1 MKKKPE
7 TEVVT
12 DTVLEKVAEVETTC
26 GVYQIKACG
35 CGAHLR
41 YAEPQWLWESWTNH
55 FPSLFALL
63 VTKGY
68 YFRLLKHTWDLSND
82 NKSNTFQN

>member
-41 YAEPQWLWESWTNH
+41 YAEPQWLWES
-55 FPSLFALL
+55 
-63 VTKGY
+63 
-68 YFRLLKHTWDLSND
+68 
-82 NKSNTFQN
+82 

>member
-7 TEVVT
+7 AEVVT

-26 GVYQIKACG
+26 GGYQTKDSG

-41 YAEPQWLWESWTNH
+41 YAEPQWLWES
-55 FPSLFALL
+55 
-63 VTKGY
+63 
-68 YFRLLKHTWDLSND
+68 
-82 NKSNTFQN
+82 